1 MSDEKD
7 PLGRFLSATDV
18 LIVDSNSSARVSL
31 AVTLVNLGATRNKLS
46 LVGTMEE
53 ARAEIKRLRPR
64 MIFCDFLIGTRPGLD
79 LIQEQK
85 KEYGDKARD
94 SFFFLVTGNA
104 SQSVVARA
112 AEEDVDSFV
121 IKPYTLNTFRK
132 CISEALNAK
141 LNPSEYM
148 KLIEKGKAQLEAGE
162 IDPAVETFESA
173 KKLDP
178 KPTLACF
185 YLGQADLIRQAL
197 EEAGEDY
204 RQGLKYNKIH
214 YKCLTGLY
222 DLLMKQRNY
231 EAAYDIVKRL
241 SQYFPANP
249 NRLAGVLRLAIMT
262 SNYDDIEGYYRI
274 FTQLDNRTDELIRY
288 ICSALAVT
296 GKYYLGRNTRS
307 RALELFEKV
316 AITCAGRIQFMRYA
330 LEALVENDCVRDAA
344 DYLSFFPPATRG
356 QPDYL
361 ISTLVVAG
369 ATRPSG
375 EVVQLARDLIRTGIE
390 HPSVY
395 SILIRHSA
403 KAGLKDSAENIRH
416 DASTKWPEKQSD
428 FATALAEGM
437 ALNEAESG
445 AA

>member
-1 MSDEKD
+1 MSEEKD
-7 PLGRFLSATDV
+7 PLRKFLSSSD
-18 LIVDSNSSARVSL
+18 LMIVDRNSSARVSL
-31 AVTLVNLGATRNKLS
+31 AATLISLGAVRTR
-46 LVGTMEE
+46 LVLAGSMEE
-53 ARAEIKRLRPR
+53 ARAEIRRIKPR
-64 MIFCDFLIGTRPGLD
+64 MIFCDFLVGTEPGLD

-85 KEYGDKARD
+85 KEYGEKAKD
-94 SFFFLVTGNA
+94 CFFILVTGNA

-112 AEEDVDSFV
+112 AEEDVDGFV
-121 IKPYTLNTFRK
+121 IKPYTLNTFKK
-132 CISEALNAK
+132 CIADTLETK

-148 KLIEKGKAQLEAGE
+148 KVVEKGKEQLAAGNL
-162 IDPAVETFESA
+162 DQAVELFTSA
-173 KKLDP
+173 RKLDP

-185 YLGQADLIRQAL
+185 YLGQVDLIRKAL
-197 EEAGEDY
+197 EDAGENY

-222 DLLMKQRNY
+222 DLLMKQKNY

-241 SQYFPANP
+241 AQYFPANP

-288 ICSALAVT
+288 VCSALAVT

-316 AITCAGRIQFMRYA
+316 AVTCAGRIQFMRYVV
-330 LEALVENDCVRDAA
+330 EALVDSDCTRDAA
-344 DYLSFFPPATRG
+344 DYLTFFPPATRG

-361 ISTLVVAG
+361 MSALVVAG

-375 EVVQLARDLIRTGIE
+375 EVVQLARDLINKGID
-390 HPSVY
+390 HPCVY
-395 SILIRHSA
+395 LVLIKHSA
-403 KAGLKDSAENIRH
+403 KAGLADSAEH
-416 DASTKWPEKQSD
+416 LCGTVSSKWPERQQD
-428 FATALAEGM
+428 FAAALAEGT
-437 ALNEAESG
+437 ALHEKESG